1 MGGYFYLGNKDHNL
15 HNGAILVLAKIIKN
29 VMSSAAEA
37 ETGALFM
44 NAQEAIPIRRCLQEL
59 GHEQPATR
67 IRTDN
72 STACGFANGTIKQ
85 KRSKS
90 FDMRFYWLLDQ
101 EQGSQFDI
109 KWGAGKNN
117 LADYMTKHHPASH
130 HQQVRPIYLY
140 EPDKSPETVQGCVE
154 ILNKAATKKTKTKS
168 ALTTTENKFTSTENK
183 TSRAGKEKKG
193 KEKKGKK
200 VRFSFPL
207 TNAAPPKN
215 PRKRSRL
222 LPLTSSFPLTSF
234 PLTRLARSILRPSKY
249 TQQ

>member
-1 MGGYFYLGNKDHNL
+1 
-15 HNGAILVLAKIIKN
+15 
-29 VMSSAAEA
+29 MSSAAEA

-44 NAQEAIPIRRCLQEL
+44 NAQEAIPIRRCLTEL

-101 EQGSQFDI
+101 EQREQFNI
-109 KWGAGKNN
+109 KWDAGKNN

-130 HQQVRPIYLY
+130 HQHVRPIYLY

-154 ILNKAATKKTKTKS
+154 ILNRAATKKPRT
-168 ALTTTENKFTSTENK
+168 ALTATEYKFTSTEIK
-183 TSRAGKEKKG
+183 TSRAE
-193 KEKKGKK
+193 KK

-207 TNAAPPKN
+207 IINAAPPKTPKERSSLL
-215 PRKRSRL
+215 PRMRRSRL
-222 LPLTSSFPLTSF
+222 LPRP
-234 PLTRLARSILRPSKY
+234 AKSILRSRTK
-249 TQQ
+249 

>member
-1 MGGYFYLGNKDHNL
+1 
-15 HNGAILVLAKIIKN
+15 
-29 VMSSAAEA
+29 
-37 ETGALFM
+37 
-44 NAQEAIPIRRCLQEL
+44 
-59 GHEQPATR
+59 
-67 IRTDN
+67 
-72 STACGFANGTIKQ
+72 
-85 KRSKS
+85 
-90 FDMRFYWLLDQ
+90 LDQ
-101 EQGSQFDI
+101 EQRKQFDI

-154 ILNKAATKKTKTKS
+154 ILNKAATKKTQTKS

-183 TSRAGKEKKG
+183 TSRTGKKG

-215 PRKRSRL
+215 PRKRSSL
-222 LPLTSSFPLTSF
+222 LPLTSFPLTSF